1 MIWQLIVFLILL
13 FIVTMAITL
22 YVFFQEEKKMKQYE
36 AEGDT
41 VENELRRS
49 HEYEATSIKYHIPI
63 QIWIYSITFI
73 IIFIAFLIY
82 L

>member
-1 MIWQLIVFLILL
+1 MIWPLIIFLGLL

-22 YVFFQEEKKMKQYE
+22 YAFFQEEKKLKKYE

-41 VENELRRS
+41 VQNELRRS

-63 QIWIYSITFI
+63 QIWIYAITFLI
-73 IIFIAFLIY
+73 AIVAFLIY